1 MIYSQYDEI
10 AKDYDKLFLDR
21 KSLVENAEVG
31 EMLPP
36 LSGKVLDI
44 GCGTGILT
52 EIKKVNPRNYIGIDP
67 SMGMLKCFIK
77 KHPKFSN
84 SLINKTFEESEVECD
99 NFDVIVSLFGSVS
112 YLSAFSV
119 VEIANSKARKFLM
132 FYKKDYHPI
141 TYEKC
146 NVEFTHYCYPKGY
159 LERLFG
165 KENISEYHN
174 YIIVNV

>member
-52 EIKKVNPRNYIGIDP
+52 EIKKVNPRN
-67 SMGMLKCFIK
+67 
-77 KHPKFSN
+77 
-84 SLINKTFEESEVECD
+84 
-99 NFDVIVSLFGSVS
+99 
-112 YLSAFSV
+112 
-119 VEIANSKARKFLM
+119 
-132 FYKKDYHPI
+132 
-141 TYEKC
+141 
-146 NVEFTHYCYPKGY
+146 
-159 LERLFG
+159 
-165 KENISEYHN
+165 
-174 YIIVNV
+174 